1 MALKYAKVVNEK
13 TKLCEVGLG
22 TNKAYYESIGMV
34 EMDVE
39 PAYDGNWYLY
49 GYAPKQ
55 PAPTIEEQV
64 KAKEQEYQMNRWER
78 EIILAEN
85 SGASEFSKAK
95 AQEIE
100 DLAKQLRG

>member
-22 TNKAYYESIGMV
+22 TNTAYYESIGMV

-39 PAYDGNWYLY
+39 PAYDGKWYLY

-64 KAKEQEYQMNRWER
+64 KAKEQEYHMNRWER

>member
-1 MALKYAKVVNEK
+1 MTIKYAKVVDVE
-13 TKLCEVGLG
+13 TKICEVGEG
-22 TNKAYYESIGMV
+22 TNEAFYKSIGMTKQ
-34 EMDVE
+34 DVE
-39 PAYDGNWYLY
+39 LAYDGSWYLY
-49 GYAPKQ
+49 GYAPAK

-64 KAKEQEYQMNRWER
+64 KAKEQEYKMNRWER